1 MYRDRP
7 ADSSRNLFSPM
18 YDGHL
23 VRRPLEA
30 EFDTASRLRFGV
42 PAVAY
47 GSAVNEEGGAGVAEW
62 ASIVVNL
69 PMYDGHL
76 VRRPLRRP
84 PGERDSSSG

>member
-1 MYRDRP
+1 
-7 ADSSRNLFSPM
+7 L
-18 YDGHL
+18 
-23 VRRPLEA
+23 
-30 EFDTASRLRFGV
+30 RLGV